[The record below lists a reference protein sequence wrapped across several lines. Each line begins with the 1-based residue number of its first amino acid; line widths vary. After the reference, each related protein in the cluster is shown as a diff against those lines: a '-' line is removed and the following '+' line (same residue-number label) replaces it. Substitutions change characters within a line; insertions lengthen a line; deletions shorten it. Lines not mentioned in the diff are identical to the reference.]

1 MNFINEQKQ
10 SFKPHDTQYEFIEIE
25 VVSKLL
31 DKDAVVLELG
41 SRLGIVSN
49 YINKK
54 LNDKRCHVA
63 VEPFK
68 LYAETS
74 EENRKLNDSEY
85 VILNGA
91 ISDLPLFYDSEKVHS
106 VGRDNTTPCLEEQ
119 SNIKTYSYYDA
130 IKLLPKSYQHF
141 THLVVDCEGS
151 FERFV
156 KENFHHIPTWRWI
169 FLETDCGDI
178 CDYVFID
185 RVLRY
190 FGFQKQTISQIHVI
204 YKK

>member
-10 SFKPHDTQYEFIEIE
+10 KFDPRDTHYEFIEIE

-31 DKDAVVLELG
+31 DESAVVLELG
-41 SRLGIVSN
+41 GRLGVVSN
-49 YINKK
+49 YINKR
-54 LNDKRCHVA
+54 LNDRKCHVA

-68 LYAETS
+68 LYADTS
-74 EENRKLNDSEY
+74 EENKKLNGAEY
-85 VILNGA
+85 AILNGA
-91 ISDLPLFYDSEKVHS
+91 ISDFPLFYDSEKAHS
-106 VGRDNTTPCLEEQ
+106 KGRDNTAPCSEEQ
-119 SNIKTYSYYDA
+119 SNVKTYSYYDA
-130 IKLLPKSYQHF
+130 LKLLPENHLHF

-156 KENFHHIPTWRWI
+156 KENFHHISTWKWI